1 MLVTAS
7 GRTRTFRCGTG
18 SEYGSL
24 FFALELVDWE
34 HVHPEAIAQA
44 ESVKKPIE
52 HSGRMIGIGGKRPVP
67 ADLVE
72 HVGRIDGVD
81 PESYVL
87 GYGLSRRL
95 NKGVSAEEVVRA
107 IGEDEFVLV
116 RHERG
121 EELRLD
127 WLRRSAV
134 TGFYAMKSSQRTIV
148 KTRSDGP
155 YRDEDDLIERGFHAH
170 DLDIEEARRLFDRSS
185 RDSAWRTSVDNSRT
199 FVTN

>member
-44 ESVKKPIE
+44 ESAKKPIE

-95 NKGVSAEEVVRA
+95 NKRVSGEEVVRA
-107 IGEDEFVLV
+107 IGEDN
-116 RHERG
+116 
-121 EELRLD
+121 
-127 WLRRSAV
+127 
-134 TGFYAMKSSQRTIV
+134 
-148 KTRSDGP
+148 
-155 YRDEDDLIERGFHAH
+155 LIERAFMAH

-185 RDSAWRTSVDNSRT
+185 RDNAWRARQDSNLRPRA
-199 FVTN
+199 